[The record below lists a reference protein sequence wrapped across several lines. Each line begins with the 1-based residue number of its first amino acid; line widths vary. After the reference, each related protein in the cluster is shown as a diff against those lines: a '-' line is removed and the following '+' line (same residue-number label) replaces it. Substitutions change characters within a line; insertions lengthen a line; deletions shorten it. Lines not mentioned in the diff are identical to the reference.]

1 MSVNAMA
8 SLDDM
13 YNIMNGPADPSL
25 LARPKASTGPTP
37 LSGDVLRAYDGFRA
51 GLEAAAGVELP
62 APSGVSFSSGIK
74 FCRFKV
80 VNQ

>member
-1 MSVNAMA
+1 MA
-8 SLDDM
+8 SPDDM

-25 LARPKASTGPTP
+25 LARPKASAGPTP

-51 GLEAAAGVELP
+51 GLEATAGVE
-62 APSGVSFSSGIK
+62 PSGPSGFLFSSRIQ
-74 FCRFKV
+74 FSLFER